1 MAAIWM
7 HNEMLELGDEKMSK
21 SIGNV
26 ALLRDV
32 LDRWPAPVVIAFF
45 LTSHYRSRLPFS
57 EERMAEAEAVV
68 ARLGNALRATDR
80 AIALGREGQ
89 DADLAAALVEGR
101 SRFFAALSDDFGTP
115 GAFAALFDLVR
126 VVNRALSEG
135 TAGARQLQEVRVQL
149 GDMLDVL
156 GLGEIGAAAPPE
168 AEVPAEV
175 LQLAQ
180 AREGARAERDFA
192 RADALR
198 AAIRDHGFEV
208 TDTPE
213 GPRLDPA

>member
-68 ARLGNALRATDR
+68 GRLGNALRATDR
-80 AIALGREGQ
+80 AIAAEREGH
-89 DADLAAALVEGR
+89 DADLSAALVGGR

-115 GAFAALFDLVR
+115 GAFAALFDIVR
-126 VVNRALSEG
+126 VLNRAVADG
-135 TAGARQLQEVRVQL
+135 TAGARQLREVRVQL
-149 GDMLDVL
+149 GEMLDVL
-156 GLGEIGAAAPPE
+156 GLGAIGADGPGG
-168 AEVPAEV
+168 EVPADV
-175 LQLAQ
+175 IALAKERDM
-180 AREGARAERDFA
+180 ARGARDFA
-192 RADALR
+192 TADRLR
-198 AAIRDHGFEV
+198 AAIRDRGFEV

-213 GPRLDPA
+213 GPRLDPV